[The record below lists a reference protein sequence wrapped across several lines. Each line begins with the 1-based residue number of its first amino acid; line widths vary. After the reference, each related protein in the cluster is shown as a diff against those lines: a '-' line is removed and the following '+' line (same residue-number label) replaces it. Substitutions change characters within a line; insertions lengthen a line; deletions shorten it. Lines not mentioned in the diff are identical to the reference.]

1 MAKILICK
9 KQAAVVNEEEK
20 EEEEEVE
27 YNKALQIT
35 NKKHNFTKEMQKDN
49 NFNKAK

>member
-9 KQAAVVNEEEK
+9 KQAVVVNEEEK
-20 EEEEEVE
+20 EEIEEE

-35 NKKHNFTKEMQKDN
+35 NKNHNFTKEIQKDN
-49 NFNKAK
+49 NFNKTK

>member
-9 KQAAVVNEEEK
+9 KQAVVVNEEEK
-20 EEEEEVE
+20 EEEEEE

-35 NKKHNFTKEMQKDN
+35 NKKHNFTKEIQKDN